1 MKEYGNLLINSVI
14 PLLISGI
21 STVGGIW
28 GATIQAKK
36 YEDSKQSKVESY
48 QKILEII
55 EPINA
60 LYILIEDSRWA
71 DARNACFGGA
81 LDDLENKLQSGTYV
95 LLVPK
100 EVLKSTKIILNEM
113 VEIVNL
119 ENRDQVNVLIEHLK
133 ETRLTFEVSLE
144 HQAVII
150 YGGPDEHRIA
160 VHGQS
165 I

>member
-1 MKEYGNLLINSVI
+1 MKEYGNLFINSVI

-28 GATIQAKK
+28 GATVQAKK

-60 LYILIEDSRWA
+60 LYILIQDSRWA
-71 DARNACFGGA
+71 GARNVCFGGA

-95 LLVPK
+95 LLVPR

-113 VEIVNL
+113 FEIVNL
-119 ENRDQVNVLIEHLK
+119 EEQMSKIKPRYNKKYNPDILEVKMKNLYIDYNQYISK
-133 ETRLTFEVSLE
+133 IKKKYRLF
-144 HQAVII
+144 
-150 YGGPDEHRIA
+150 R
-160 VHGQS
+160 
-165 I
+165 

>member
-81 LDDLENKLQSGTYV
+81 LDDLENKLQSGAYV
-95 LLVPK
+95 LLVPR

-113 VEIVNL
+113 VEIVKLEEQISKIKPRYNKKYNPDILEGKMKNL
-119 ENRDQVNVLIEHLK
+119 YIDYNQYISK
-133 ETRLTFEVSLE
+133 IKKKYRLF
-144 HQAVII
+144 
-150 YGGPDEHRIA
+150 R
-160 VHGQS
+160 
-165 I
+165 

>member
-21 STVGGIW
+21 STIGGIW

-60 LYILIEDSRWA
+60 LYILIQDSRWA
-71 DARNACFGGA
+71 HARNACFGGA
-81 LDDLENKLQSGTYV
+81 LDDLENKLQSGIYV
-95 LLVPK
+95 LLVPR

-119 ENRDQVNVLIEHLK
+119 EEQMSKIKPRYNKKYNPDILEVKMKNLYIDYNQYISK
-133 ETRLTFEVSLE
+133 IKKKYRLF
-144 HQAVII
+144 
-150 YGGPDEHRIA
+150 R
-160 VHGQS
+160 
-165 I
+165 